1 MIDSPEG
8 NNGAAANIMTHDM
21 TATNLFFSKRMMA
34 STRVGFTALSDA
46 HGEIWFSDK
55 RPAESVLPHI

>member
-46 HGEIWFSDK
+46 QGEIWFNDK
-55 RPAESVLPHI
+55 